1 MWRTGLLTLSLNRK
15 IFMVAALLALGG
27 CGFSPVYG
35 GGDDV
40 QARLDEVKVAPIA
53 DRPGQQLRQA
63 IDDEMQVAGNP
74 TQQLYLLTVDYSIG
88 SQGIG
93 VQADTATTRQR
104 FNATAHW
111 VLSPIGNPGQTLASG
126 MASTEDALNII
137 NQQYF
142 AQTLETNTVNGQLAQ
157 EIAGQIVAQV
167 SIYFKA
173 HPAG

>member
-1 MWRTGLLTLSLNRK
+1 MLRTGSSILLLNRK
-15 IFMVAALLALGG
+15 ILVAAALLALGG

-35 GGDDV
+35 GGNDV

-53 DRPGQQLRQA
+53 DRPGQELRQS
-63 IDDEMQVAGNP
+63 IEDEMQVAGAP

-111 VLSPIGNPGQTLASG
+111 VLSPIGQPGSPLASG
-126 MASTEDALNII
+126 MASTADALNII

-142 AQTLETNTVNGQLAQ
+142 AQTLETNTVDRQLAQ
-157 EIAGQIVAQV
+157 QIAGQIVTQV
-167 SIYFKA
+167 SIYFKG